1 MDDPMAETRRNPID
15 AHVGDR
21 VSRARVFRDLSLE
34 DLAAKTEIT
43 ASALQSHEAG
53 LSRFSAKELLR
64 IAQCLNVEVSFFF
77 EGLARTRERPLSPS
91 RINVAGS
98 NAEPPRS
105 RYLPRFD
112 VGARRFVVAKV

>member
-1 MDDPMAETRRNPID
+1 
-15 AHVGDR
+15 
-21 VSRARVFRDLSLE
+21 LE

-112 VGARRFVVAKV
+112 VGIRRGEGMNAKTVNIPQDPDRRVMAWLPVEDEELTA